1 MNQDGP
7 DTEELQKKFKAIAL
21 DQELGNKKAKKDKL
35 NFDTLRES
43 VGTEDLSRGKK
54 ASSGIAK
61 DQMMDVAKPGG
72 SAGTSDE
79 MSLEWNMVEQT
90 DCMKKFIEEVP
101 DVDKYIDMEL
111 PSTGELDKACA
122 AVENKRKAN
131 GPPMISAEDDI
142 FHNEFADNDYSK
154 LTLNPDTN
162 DLELKR
168 LKRTDA
174 WTAKSA
180 LGDIK
185 EDR

>member
-7 DTEELQKKFKAIAL
+7 DTEELQTKFKAISL
-21 DQELGNKKAKKDKL
+21 DQELANKKAKKDKL

-43 VGTEDLSRGKK
+43 VGTQDLSRGKK
-54 ASSGIAK
+54 ASSTIAQ
-61 DQMMDVAKPGG
+61 DQMMDVAKPGD

-79 MSLEWNMVEQT
+79 MSLGWNMVEQT
-90 DCMKKFIEEVP
+90 DCMKKFMEEVQ
-101 DVDKYIDMEL
+101 DVDKYINMDL
-111 PSTGELDKACA
+111 PSTAELDKTCA
-122 AVENKRKAN
+122 AIENKRKAN
-131 GPPMISAEDDI
+131 GPPVISAEDAI

-162 DLELKR
+162 ELELKR

-174 WTAKSA
+174 WSARSA
-180 LGDIK
+180 LGEIK